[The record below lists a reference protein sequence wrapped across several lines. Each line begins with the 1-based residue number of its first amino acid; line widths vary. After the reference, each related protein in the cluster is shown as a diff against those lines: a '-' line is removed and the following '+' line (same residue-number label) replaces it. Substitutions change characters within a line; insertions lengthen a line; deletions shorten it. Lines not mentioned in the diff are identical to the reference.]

1 MTNSGKPA
9 RFSISCDNYKHGN
22 VCLSH
27 GFWMENTA
35 MLKEINQSTECKWTF
50 WPPDNEKK
58 TMYIITGLDNTQYI
72 WHTYCYC
79 NWNFFDFLILSWGLY
94 KLFHL
99 TVNIRVA
106 AVVYYTKKE
115 KEARCKSYIFLKI
128 HNYFL
133 DSDQEFAIK
142 QISYK
147 CCTISHFPMS
157 SHYSEISNTTVT
169 MD

>member
-50 WPPDNEKK
+50 WPPDNEK

-106 AVVYYTKKE
+106 TTPRKKR
-115 KEARCKSYIFLKI
+115 KHDVNHIYFRKHTIIFWI
-128 HNYFL
+128 
-133 DSDQEFAIK
+133 
-142 QISYK
+142 QIR
-147 CCTISHFPMS
+147 
-157 SHYSEISNTTVT
+157 NLQ
-169 MD
+169 